1 MGRGDRA
8 KVRWAHDRERKK
20 KEREDRQ
27 ATERKVARK
36 AAAKTKRG
44 A

>member
-20 KEREDRQ
+20 KEREKKASQ
-27 ATERKVARK
+27 ERGDTRK
-36 AAAKTKRG
+36 AAKKR
-44 A
+44 

>member
-20 KEREDRQ
+20 KEARKRAAD
-27 ATERKVARK
+27 ERGKARK
-36 AAAKTKRG
+36 AARRK
-44 A
+44 

>member
-20 KEREDRQ
+20 RDRERRRSAERG
-27 ATERKVARK
+27 AARKVADK
-36 AAAKTKRG
+36 K
-44 A
+44 

>member
-20 KEREDRQ
+20 KQAER
-27 ATERKVARK
+27 RK
-36 AAAKTKRG
+36 AAERAVGRKATKK
-44 A
+44 